1 MEFTEQGNGSSIAM
15 SVRRG
20 LSSVCAGGE
29 REALPG
35 GSTGSGET
43 AGSRARSGAGGAGAE
58 PQQNRGW
65 GFYLFLVFFFSL
77 ISVSPPCVFS
87 SRKPTRRYFSNARCI
102 FHPAT
107 AAWFCQAPFLLRSSF
122 KGKKKK
128 RKLEA
133 TDRQMLLVMGGFF
146 CRHTLCFLNYD
157 YFYICLI
164 VSGRGEHRGGFAGL
178 GCAAMA
184 GCLFVLINML

>member
-1 MEFTEQGNGSSIAM
+1 MEFTEQGNGSCIAM

-128 RKLEA
+128 KKIRSNGSPNALSY
-133 TDRQMLLVMGGFF
+133 GGFF
-146 CRHTLCFLNYD
+146 LSSHPLFLK
-157 YFYICLI
+157 L
-164 VSGRGEHRGGFAGL
+164 
-178 GCAAMA
+178 
-184 GCLFVLINML
+184 